1 MKVKVTD
8 TWGVNYQTEMER
20 SVFIGSSAKKPQP
33 PTVTE
38 SFVPTDFTLYPAY
51 PNPFNPQTTLRYALP
66 EASPVR
72 LTIYNLQGAAIKT
85 LLQAPQPAGVHSVSW
100 DGTDYQGKIV
110 PAGIYLCQLQALGTT
125 QKFSQTQKLSLIK

>member
-1 MKVKVTD
+1 
-8 TWGVNYQTEMER
+8 MER

-38 SFVPTDFTLYPAY
+38 SLVPTDFTLYPAY

-66 EASPVR
+66 EASQVI
-72 LTIYNLQGAAIKT
+72 LAIYNLQGAAIKT
-85 LLQAPQPAGVHSVSW
+85 IIQAPQPAGVHSISW
-100 DGTDYQGKIV
+100 DGIDQQGKIV
-110 PAGIYLCQLQALGTT
+110 PAGIYLCQLQAIGTT